1 MTTLTQKQERFMIAL
16 VSEPTIKKAYEVA
29 QISNNTAYKWL
40 NNEAFKKAFTKFKSD
55 MMKATTAKL
64 QAHSTNAVD
73 VLAEIMTD
81 ENAPPNARVQ
91 SVRTILEYAYK
102 GIELETIE
110 ERLERLEYEMTKGR
124 YNGF

>member
-1 MTTLTQKQERFMIAL
+1 MIAL

-40 NNEAFKKAFTKFKSD
+40 NNAFTKFKSD

>member
-1 MTTLTQKQERFMIAL
+1 MIAL

-29 QISNNTAYKWL
+29 QISNNTWL

-64 QAHSTNAVD
+64 QAHTTNAVD

-110 ERLERLEYEMTKGR
+110 ERLERIEYEMKVGR
-124 YNGF
+124 YNGL